1 MSPAPGPLELA
12 KSIVSTLEERKA
24 EDILLLDLSGIC
36 SFADLFVI
44 CTGGSERT
52 LKALSNEVQR
62 RLKEQYGSGP
72 LQVEGEPGSGWV
84 LHDYGSVVLHL
95 FSEQL
100 REYYGLE
107 ELWGAG
113 KVLLRMA

>member
-1 MSPAPGPLELA
+1 MRPEAIPLELA
-12 KSIVSTLEERKA
+12 KTIVDTLEERKA

-62 RLKEQYGSGP
+62 RVEKKFEKGP
-72 LQVEGEPGSGWV
+72 IHVEGEPASGWV

-107 ELWGAG
+107 ELWGEG